1 MKTTVFVGISVDG
14 FLARPDGT
22 IDFLFGGGVDSGA
35 DNGFDDFIITVDAL
49 LMGRHTY
56 EVVRVFE
63 KWPYGDKPVFV
74 LSTKPLA
81 PGTVPVERLEG
92 EPSAVLDEL
101 AKKGFKSIYV
111 DGGLTIQSFLRA
123 GLVDRMV
130 ITRLPVL
137 VGEGIPLFGPLARD
151 VRLKHIE
158 TRVIGGA
165 AVQSTYEVVR

>member
-22 IDFLFGGGVDSGA
+22 FDFLFGGGVDSGA
-35 DNGFDDFIITVDAL
+35 DNGYDDFIVTVDAL
-49 LMGRHTY
+49 LMGRHTFD
-56 EVVRVFE
+56 VVRAFE

-81 PGTVPVERLEG
+81 PSNFPVERLEG
-92 EPSAVLDEL
+92 EPADVLAQL
-101 AKKGFKSIYV
+101 AQKGFTSIYV
-111 DGGLTIQSFLRA
+111 DGGLTIQRFLRA

-137 VGEGIPLFGPLARD
+137 VGEGIPLFGPLAGD
-151 VRLKHIE
+151 VRLKHVE
-158 TRVIGGA
+158 TKVIGEA